1 MSSKKYT
8 TLILTLSFVG
18 ALIISFVLMQQLLL
32 QRSLHNG
39 SKGKVILAFA
49 TNVTYKSYDK
59 NGRQQS
65 NIKANS
71 FENYQKNSHS
81 AFKYPHG
88 LIYTKKR
95 IPWQIRANKGK
106 AFNTVDRI
114 DLSGNVIMH
123 QLPYPSHP
131 ETTIKTEAV
140 SIYPSTEIVETA
152 QPVLIQQ
159 FENEVEGIGMKADMS
174 NGIIDILSQ
183 SKGYYHSDN
192 T

>member
-1 MSSKKYT
+1 MSSKKNT

-18 ALIISFVLMQQLLL
+18 ALIISFIVMQQLFL
-32 QRSLHNG
+32 QHSLAPV
-39 SKGKVILAFA
+39 SEDKVILAFA
-49 TNVTYKSYDK
+49 TNITYKSYDE
-59 NGRQQS
+59 NGHQQS
-65 NIKANS
+65 NIRATS
-71 FENYQKNSHS
+71 FEHYQKDAQSL
-81 AFKYPHG
+81 FEYPHG
-88 LIYTKKR
+88 LIYTKER

-106 AFNTVDRI
+106 AFNTADRI

-123 QLPYPSHP
+123 QLPYPSRP

-140 SIYPSTEIVETA
+140 SIYPATEIAETD

-159 FENEVEGIGMKADMS
+159 LGNQVEGVGMKADMGK
-174 NGIIDILSQ
+174 GIIDILSQ